1 MKCQTTFLLQAV
13 ADAERQ
19 KAVLEIKIQE
29 QRIKVFNIYLRVSAP
44 LKQQQSPGRG
54 RRRETEGCARDQGPG
69 TNLGEGRRE
78 KCLDNKQ

>member
-1 MKCQTTFLLQAV
+1 MRREERGERVGGNIKTFSLQAV

-29 QRIKVFNIYLRVSAP
+29 QRIKVLNIYMRISV

-54 RRRETEGCARDQGPG
+54 
-69 TNLGEGRRE
+69 
-78 KCLDNKQ
+78 